1 MDMKHDPN
9 HGHCIDQ
16 LCCLGQTIE
25 IMYLLTRC
33 RPYCCDLSKWF
44 ITVSDHDTIWSDNI
58 VLCDWECR
66 WARQCRKWKCQGK
79 RERRRIRKKG
89 FSMPVLSFHIW
100 QGAGALWAPQLTQGS
115 QFSRMSSK
123 AFVKWF
129 PRVRHSY
136 AVSLDAPLH
145 CRAWK
150 PSGSTWLSTG
160 MKCLYFFCPIHHGSY
175 HGKAYRM
182 SSGAQATHLSVR
194 NVGWGLTVRVNL
206 AITSRRI
213 TNRCCLFFFSPHWPI
228 VLKVVRHSCPI
239 CNKGFYRSS
248 DCKVMRFYPSVSF
261 IGVSFC
267 RFTSARIQKLRNFL
281 VKLVEKVFPMSATW
295 TDTREFTPKRSLMYV
310 LTVEKGSTKPPPCKI
325 TKKSILPTCSVN
337 VLNAQKSSRLAEFY

>member
-123 AFVKWF
+123 AFVKLF

-136 AVSLDAPLH
+136 AVSLDAPPH

-160 MKCLYFFCPIHHGSY
+160 MKCLFFCCPKQSISY
-175 HGKAYRM
+175 VIR
-182 SSGAQATHLSVR
+182 GASHPFECPQC
-194 NVGWGLTVRVNL
+194 GL
-206 AITSRRI
+206 
-213 TNRCCLFFFSPHWPI
+213 
-228 VLKVVRHSCPI
+228 
-239 CNKGFYRSS
+239 
-248 DCKVMRFYPSVSF
+248 RFDRKSQLGYH
-261 IGVSFC
+261 
-267 RFTSARIQKLRNFL
+267 
-281 VKLVEKVFPMSATW
+281 VEKNHQQ
-295 TDTREFTPKRSLMYV
+295 V
-310 LTVEKGSTKPPPCKI
+310 LFLFLLSTLTHC
-325 TKKSILPTCSVN
+325 
-337 VLNAQKSSRLAEFY
+337 AQGGETLLSYLQQRFLQELRL